1 MNRPLI
7 ALDDDVN
14 PLVLVAPGLVADAC
28 MYSLIGLKEG
38 GTLNNAYWISDEARF
53 AGAQGHTMGEEFED
67 DVGER
72 LRKLGLQT
80 WTRRALS
87 WALNMRLT
95 DRLGI
100 LTCWP

>member
-1 MNRPLI
+1 MI

-38 GTLNNAYWISDEARF
+38 TLNNAYWISDEARAF

-72 LRKLGLQT
+72 LRKLGL
-80 WTRRALS
+80 RRGHGARCPGRS
-87 WALNMRLT
+87 T
-95 DRLGI
+95 
-100 LTCWP
+100 